1 MAVRFGELADYVY
14 CTYCAALLLERM
26 DRDRKDGRL
35 GGNRS
40 SGVLS
45 LFTPKWRC
53 ADAASEDDCQ
63 EEGGRR
69 RKRKDKLK
77 RKLKRKVRE
86 QEAAKDKLYTCE
98 ITKRKSMGTHEN
110 QRTTSREKVLAF
122 GAAPQT
128 AKDDSPRH
136 HFEAELETCQ
146 EPGDNGGLWVMADGH
161 LESVWS

>member
-40 SGVLS
+40 SDVLS

-63 EEGGRR
+63 EEGGRKSQIKDKYEKKTEEKSKGTR
-69 RKRKDKLK
+69 SRKR
-77 RKLKRKVRE
+77 RII
-86 QEAAKDKLYTCE
+86 Y
-98 ITKRKSMGTHEN
+98 M
-110 QRTTSREKVLAF
+110 
-122 GAAPQT
+122 
-128 AKDDSPRH
+128 
-136 HFEAELETCQ
+136 
-146 EPGDNGGLWVMADGH
+146 
-161 LESVWS
+161 